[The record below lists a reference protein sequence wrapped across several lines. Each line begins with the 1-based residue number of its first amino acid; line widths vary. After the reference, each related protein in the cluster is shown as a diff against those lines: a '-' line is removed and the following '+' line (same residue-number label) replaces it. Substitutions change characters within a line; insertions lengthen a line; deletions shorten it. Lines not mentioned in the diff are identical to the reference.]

1 MKGQMNWDQEALNA
15 WLKESAKQ
23 DEDAL
28 IIQKYA
34 KLDESRIKV
43 C

>member
-34 KLDESRIKV
+34 KSDESRIKV